1 MDTHEFEKLYKNQ
14 FDCVYRYSLALTGNP
29 ASAEEITQ
37 EAFARLLRNGFQAK
51 TIDRPEA
58 WLMRVAR
65 NLAIETFRER
75 ARDTGEHSAANSK
88 TPEQLLLGNEILRRI
103 LHSLSKPAVSQREC
117 IALREFG
124 GLSYLEIAGI
134 LDTNIDQ
141 VRVHLFRARQ
151 HLKQELEDLT

>member
-37 EAFARLLRNGFQAK
+37 EAFTRLLRNGFQASA
-51 TIDRPEA
+51 IDRPEA
-58 WLMRVAR
+58 WLIRVAR

-75 ARDTGEHSAANSK
+75 ARDTGGLTVANSK
-88 TPEQLLLGNEILRRI
+88 SPEQLLLGNEILRRI
-103 LHSLSKPAVSQREC
+103 LHSLSKLAVSQREC

-124 GLSYLEIAGI
+124 GLSYQEIAGI
-134 LDTNIDQ
+134 LGTSVDQ
-141 VRVHLFRARQ
+141 VKVHLFRARQ
-151 HLKQELEDLT
+151 HLKKELEDLT

>member
-37 EAFARLLRNGFQAK
+37 EAFARLLRNGFQAS

-75 ARDTGEHSAANSK
+75 ARDTGELSAANSK
-88 TPEQLLLGNEILRRI
+88 TPDLR
-103 LHSLSKPAVSQREC
+103 
-117 IALREFG
+117 
-124 GLSYLEIAGI
+124 
-134 LDTNIDQ
+134 T
-141 VRVHLFRARQ
+141 
-151 HLKQELEDLT
+151 